1 MTNTVERYLL
11 TGSVEDRPRSG
22 RLSIL
27 QQERVEFID
36 ERMSENDELTTRDL
50 AKLIRLQFP
59 NLKVSNATIVCQR
72 LNLGWTKTAPR
83 YCQLIR
89 NVNMEKRLEWTKDQV
104 DKKEQFDNV
113 IFSDESSV
121 QIEHHSR
128 RCYHKKGQPRKLK
141 PKPKHSLKVHVWAG
155 ISKGGAT
162 KVVIFDGKLIAT
174 KYTKIL
180 EQSLLSF
187 IKESYPKS
195 HRFFRDN
202 DPKHTSRYAQNFF
215 VDCGINWWRSPPESP
230 DLNPI
235 ENVWGSMKTY
245 LRDRVKPSN
254 QEELVEGIKEFWKTM
269 TPDVCTR
276 YINHIQRVMPVFIEK
291 EGATSGF

>member
-155 ISKGGAT
+155 ISKRGAT

-195 HRFFRDN
+195 HRFFREN

>member
-155 ISKGGAT
+155 ISKRGAT

-215 VDCGINWWRSPPESP
+215 VDCGINWWQSPPESP

>member
-1 MTNTVERYLL
+1 MTNIIERYLL

-22 RLSIL
+22 RPSIL
-27 QQERVEFID
+27 QQEHVEFID

-50 AKLIRLQFP
+50 AKLMRLEFP

-72 LNLGWTKTAPR
+72 LNLGWTKTSPL

-121 QIEHHSR
+121 KIERHSR
-128 RCYHKKGQPRKLK
+128 HCYHKKGQPRKLK
-141 PKPKHSLKVHVWAG
+141 PKPTHPLKVHVWAG
-155 ISKGGAT
+155 ISKRGAT

-180 EQSLLSF
+180 EHSLLPF
-187 IKESYPKS
+187 IKTSYPKS
-195 HRFFRDN
+195 HRVFQDN
-202 DPKHTSRYAQNFF
+202 DPKHTSSYAKNFF
-215 VDCGINWWRSPPESP
+215 ADCGINWWRSPPKSP

-245 LRDRVKPSN
+245 LRDQLS
-254 QEELVEGIKEFWKTM
+254 Q
-269 TPDVCTR
+269 
-276 YINHIQRVMPVFIEK
+276 
-291 EGATSGF
+291 ATKKNW